1 MTLELHEP
9 TGATPL
15 APDELLGLKAKH
27 ITTRGELNELEGE
40 NIIEGLTWLE
50 RRRKSYDI
58 LTDDAARE
66 IHKRLFGQVWDWA
79 GVYRLTEKN
88 IGVQVWHISTEMRT
102 CLDDARYWR
111 ENGTYEPLEA
121 IARFHHKLVWVH
133 PFANGNGRWA
143 RIMADA
149 YLATINPDIFLDWSG
164 GGTLTADGDHR
175 MRYIAALRAADRYEF
190 GPLIEFVKKIAN
202 SI

>member
-9 TGATPL
+9 NGATPL
-15 APDELLGLKAKH
+15 TPDEFLGLRAKH

-40 NIIEGLTWLE
+40 NIIEGLTWLG

-58 LTDDAARE
+58 LTDDTVRE
-66 IHKRLFGQVWDWA
+66 VHKRLFGQVWNWA

-121 IARFHHKLVWVH
+121 IARFHHKLVWIH

-149 YLATINPDIFLDWSG
+149 YLATIDPDVFLDWSG
-164 GGTLTADGDHR
+164 GGTLNSNSDHR
-175 MRYIAALRAADRYEF
+175 ARYIAALRAADGFEF
-190 GPLIEFVKKIAN
+190 EPLIEFARVI
-202 SI
+202 SE